1 MSIWAFAVRR
11 WQFTLVLFA
20 LLIALGV
27 ASFFSI
33 ARSEDPT
40 FPFPATTITIVWPG
54 ADPSDMERVVVKPL
68 EDAVNSLDNVKKIV
82 SSAFDGIAVVH
93 VEFHYGSDPEKK
105 QDEVIREF
113 NRIRSTLPSDIA
125 QIDIVKN
132 NPGLVNIV
140 QMALVSDTA
149 SYREL
154 KERAEALR
162 DLIETVP
169 GVRTAETWAYPK
181 PEVRVAVDLERLA
194 RAGVTLGQVT
204 QAIQGQ
210 NVNVPGGSVDVG
222 LRRYNLRTA
231 GSYASLEEVE
241 NTVVG
246 GAAGRIVK
254 VRDIG
259 AVSWATEEQAYT
271 GRFSGKRAVFVTANQ
286 KDNTNIFKVRDGIY
300 ARLAEFERAL
310 PPDIRLERGFDQSR
324 NVARRLDRLGG
335 DFAIAVGLVLL
346 TLLPLGLRAAGVVMI
361 SIPLS
366 LAMGLAFLYLA
377 GFGLNQLS
385 IAGFVLALGLLVDDS
400 IVVVENIARFVR
412 NGYGRVEAAIRAT
425 DQIYLAVLG
434 CTATLL
440 LAFLPLLFLPEG
452 AGEFIRSLPAAI
464 LFTVLASLFV
474 ALTVIPFLASRML
487 RSHAPSAPAGGGSTA
502 GRLRTHLHA
511 AVQRFDALADRL
523 LQRVM
528 GAIHAVYGPAL
539 RYALGRPR
547 ATLAAALG
555 LFVLVVATV
564 PLIGFSL
571 FPRADVPQFLVHVD
585 APEGASIAE
594 TDRALR
600 YVEAELAGH
609 PEVRRWYTHV
619 GHGSPFIYYNVFP
632 QGRVANVGEVFV
644 ELDGFDPR
652 RTPKLFEAL
661 RARFAA
667 YPAARIALKQFEQG
681 PPIDNP
687 VAIRVV
693 GPELDELRAIAA
705 QLEQALKD
713 TPGTRDVKNPV
724 RLLRTDLNLG
734 IDTEKAGLLGVP
746 ALEANR
752 TVRLAVA
759 GLVAGQFRT
768 RTGDEYDITMRLP
781 MKERPTLDALDAIE
795 VSSVTGRQ
803 VPLRQISAPRFESV
817 ANSITRYNR
826 ERQVTVSSEVQPGFN
841 TAKVTAD
848 VMTRIR
854 RIELPP
860 GYRFVIAGE
869 VEAQQESFGGLL
881 PAVMVAIFGILA
893 VLVLEFGSFR
903 STLIVAGVIPLGV
916 TGALLAL
923 LLTGYT
929 LSFTSIIGMIALIG
943 IEIKNS
949 ILLVDFTNQLR
960 LEGTPLDAAIE
971 KAGEIRFLPILLTSA
986 TAIGGLTPL
995 AVQGSGL
1002 YSPLAVTIIGGLV
1015 SSTLLARLVTPVM
1028 YKLLPPPVPAVAAP
1042 APAPA
1047 ATPGASL
1054 SGVTLR

>member
-20 LLIALGV
+20 LLVALGV
-27 ASFFSI
+27 ASFVNI
-33 ARSEDPT
+33 PRSEDPT

-113 NRIRSTLPSDIA
+113 NRIRSTLPGDIA
-125 QIDIVKN
+125 QVDIVKN

-140 QMALVSDTA
+140 QLALVSDSA

-154 KERAEALR
+154 KERAESLR

-181 PEVRVAVDLERLA
+181 PELRIAIDLERLA

-210 NVNVPGGSVDVG
+210 NANVPGGAVDVG
-222 LRRYNLRTA
+222 LRRYNLRTS

-241 NTVVG
+241 NTVVS
-246 GAAGRIVK
+246 GAGGRIVK
-254 VRDIG
+254 VRDIA

-271 GRFSGKRAVFVTANQ
+271 GRLSGKRAVFITANQ
-286 KDNTNIFKVRDGIY
+286 KDDTNIFKVRDGLY
-300 ARLAEFERAL
+300 DKLPEFERAL
-310 PPDIRLERGFDQSR
+310 PPDIRLERGFDQAR
-324 NVARRLDRLGG
+324 NVAHRLNRLGG

-366 LAMGLAFLYLA
+366 LAIGLALLYLA

-412 NGYGRVEAAIRAT
+412 NGYGRVEAAIQAT
-425 DQIYLAVLG
+425 NQIYLAVLG

-487 RSHAPSAPAGGGSTA
+487 RGHAPAAPAGAGGGVRA
-502 GRLRTHLHA
+502 RLRGV
-511 AVQRFDALADRL
+511 VQRFDVLADAL
-523 LQRVM
+523 LRRVM
-528 GAIHAVYGPAL
+528 AAIHAVYGPAL
-539 RYALGRPR
+539 RCALGRPR
-547 ATLAAALG
+547 TALAAALG
-555 LFVLVVATV
+555 LFALVACTV

-571 FPRADVPQFLVHVD
+571 FPHADVPQFLVRVD

-600 YVEAELAGH
+600 YVETELARH
-609 PEVRRWYTHV
+609 PEITRWYTHV
-619 GHGSPFIYYNVFP
+619 GHGSPFMYYNVFP
-632 QGRVANVGEVFV
+632 QGRAANVGEVFV
-644 ELDGFDPR
+644 ELDDYDAR
-652 RTPKLFEAL
+652 RTLKLFEGL
-661 RARFAA
+661 RGRFAA
-667 YPAARIALKQFEQG
+667 YPAARIVLKQFEQG
-681 PPIDNP
+681 PPVDNP
-687 VAIRVV
+687 VAIRIV
-693 GPELDELRAIAA
+693 GPEVQELRAIAA
-705 QLEQALKD
+705 QVEQALKD
-713 TPGTRDVKNPV
+713 TPGTRDVRNPV

-734 IDTEKAGLLGVP
+734 IDNEKAGLLGVS

-759 GLVAGQFRT
+759 GLVAGQFRAT
-768 RTGDEYDITMRLP
+768 NGDEYDITMRLP
-781 MKERPTLDALDAIE
+781 MRERPTLDALDTIA

-803 VPLRQISAPRFESV
+803 VPLRQISAPHFET
-817 ANSITRYNR
+817 ATNSITRYNR
-826 ERQVTVSSEVQPGFN
+826 ERQVTVSSEVLPAFN
-841 TAKVTAD
+841 TAKVTAE
-848 VMTRIR
+848 VRRRIE

-881 PAVMVAIFGILA
+881 PAVMIAIFGILA

-903 STLIVAGVIPLGV
+903 STLIVAGVIPLGI
-916 TGALLAL
+916 TGALLGL
-923 LLTGYT
+923 LVTGYT
-929 LSFTSIIGMIALIG
+929 LSFTSVIGMIALIG

-960 LEGTPLDAAIE
+960 EQGRPLDEAIE
-971 KAGEIRFLPILLTSA
+971 RAGEIRFLPILLTSA
-986 TAIGGLTPL
+986 TAIGGLMPL
-995 AVQGSGL
+995 ALQGSGL
-1002 YSPLAVTIIGGLV
+1002 YSPLAVTIIGGLI

-1028 YKLLPPPVPAVAAP
+1028 YKLLPPPIEARAATVPADGP
-1042 APAPA
+1042 ASAH
-1047 ATPGASL
+1047 G
-1054 SGVTLR
+1054 